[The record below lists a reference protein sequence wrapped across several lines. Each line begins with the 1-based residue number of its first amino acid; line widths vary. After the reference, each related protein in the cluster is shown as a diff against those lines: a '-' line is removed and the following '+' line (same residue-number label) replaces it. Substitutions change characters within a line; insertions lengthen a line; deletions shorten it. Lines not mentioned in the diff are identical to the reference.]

1 MYSEEIINNN
11 YYLNIIIINLQS
23 IMKQKLLWIGDD
35 PRSKSGYGRVLNEM
49 VPYLSIQYEITI
61 LAIGYK
67 GSSSQVNIIDSN
79 DGTPFGFKSI
89 IKTYNEIKPD
99 IFILLNDHKIIW
111 GWLNALNDNCNLS
124 NTKIIPY
131 VCTEYTGIPESDMD
145 IFNKVCHHIFV
156 MANFTGDEMKKRG
169 CNIPYTRI
177 SHGYPLTLNKYNK
190 QEARKLL
197 NIPENAFVFYS
208 GNRNQ
213 PRKRIDII
221 IRSYVEFLKKYSN
234 EDVLLLMNCGLI
246 DMGIDIPELYQRL
259 CKDNQIMNF
268 ESKIYFCN
276 NTIHPSEFND
286 QDLSIIYSCCD
297 VGITTST
304 GESFGLI
311 PFEMSLF
318 DVPQII
324 PNYGGIIETMREGC
338 IKVDPSD
345 YYVYPRVL
353 QSACGEGAIV
363 HYKDIFS
370 AMEKYYTK
378 KEFYMNHSQNV
389 KNNLIG
395 YSWEEVSKFT
405 IKVIEKLNVT
415 NNSNENENKSN
426 SNENK
431 SYSKIP
437 KIIHQ
442 IWIGPKKIPYQ
453 FLDTW
458 KKNHPDWTYILWTE
472 TKLKEETFINKHLI
486 DNINIITIKS
496 DLIRYELLYKYGG
509 IYIDA
514 DIICKKKLDD
524 SFLEHE
530 LFATYYDKKH
540 SYVTNSTIGCVNNN
554 QILEEIITYF
564 HELKLENIKI
574 NDPVEFSVTPFHK
587 KLLNSNTKIYDYYYF
602 NPIDFKEI
610 NNIEEIHNDHIY
622 GLHLWGTTR
631 SNMTNKMID
640 IYQENISLL
649 NEKIINKKNIYICT
663 HTEDDLISGELIQNG
678 VWEKEITDKFVEIL
692 QTLDKNDIIVDIGA
706 NLGYYS
712 LISAAHGFQTMAFEP
727 FHKNYDKF
735 NSSILLNTFNNKI
748 KLFKNIVWNNSI
760 EKRELLIVPGQII
773 NYGCITVNNQIN
785 NYDKNTEQIE
795 TLALDNLNISQ
806 MIGILK
812 IDVEGSEYEVM
823 DGLTNLI
830 FNNQVKNII
839 IEFSPKFRNVEYYI
853 KIAKFLVLNSYY
865 IYDFNDHQF
874 SYDEL
879 INDIS
884 DKIQKDYLFVKSDF
898 IPIQCINLNKRVDR
912 KKHILQ
918 EFQRSEDTFLKYNV
932 LFHEATDGTKLDYN
946 VSPLISQF
954 AKNTIEKSEKE
965 HGHDMTLGGLGIIS
979 STYNIWTSL
988 YKPSLIIEDD
998 VIFEDDFTN
1007 KLNQCLNDL
1016 PEKWDIL
1023 YLGYHNDPRIKHFKN
1038 NLYTANKVYGL
1049 FGYILNPKS
1058 YQKIINTTFP
1068 CDYQIDTDLHR
1079 KSDYKLDCFVVHPP
1093 IIKTSGHFHSDI
1105 QIYDIDYKS
1114 IQNYENM
1121 NEPNDNHDKYITKE
1135 NNNIYKVKF

>member
-1 MYSEEIINNN
+1 
-11 YYLNIIIINLQS
+11 
-23 IMKQKLLWIGDD
+23 MKQKLLWIGDD

-169 CNIPYTRI
+169 CIIPYTRI

-190 QEARKLL
+190 QGARKLL
-197 NIPENAFVFYS
+197 NISENAFVFYS

-246 DMGIDIPELYQRL
+246 DMGIDIPELYKRL
-259 CKDNQIMNF
+259 CKDNQINNF

-345 YYVYPRVL
+345 YYVYPSVL

-395 YSWEEVSKFT
+395 YSWKEVSKFT
-405 IKVIEKLNVT
+405 IKVIEELDVT
-415 NNSNENENKSN
+415 NNNVNHNN
-426 SNENK
+426 
-431 SYSKIP
+431 YS
-437 KIIHQ
+437 Q
-442 IWIGPKKIPYQ
+442 
-453 FLDTW
+453 
-458 KKNHPDWTYILWTE
+458 
-472 TKLKEETFINKHLI
+472 
-486 DNINIITIKS
+486 NI
-496 DLIRYELLYKYGG
+496 
-509 IYIDA
+509 
-514 DIICKKKLDD
+514 
-524 SFLEHE
+524 
-530 LFATYYDKKH
+530 
-540 SYVTNSTIGCVNNN
+540 TN
-554 QILEEIITYF
+554 
-564 HELKLENIKI
+564 
-574 NDPVEFSVTPFHK
+574 
-587 KLLNSNTKIYDYYYF
+587 
-602 NPIDFKEI
+602 
-610 NNIEEIHNDHIY
+610 
-622 GLHLWGTTR
+622 
-631 SNMTNKMID
+631 ID
-640 IYQENISLL
+640 IKQENISLL
-649 NEKIINKKNIYICT
+649 NEKTINKKNIYICT

-760 EKRELLIVPGQII
+760 ENRELIIVPGQII
-773 NYGCITVNNQIN
+773 NYGCITVNDKIN
-785 NYDKNTEQIE
+785 NYDKNKEQIQ
-795 TLALDNLNISQ
+795 TLALDDLNISQ
-806 MIGILK
+806 IIGILK

-823 DGLTNLI
+823 DGLTKLI

-865 IYDFNDHQF
+865 IYDFNQQQF

-912 KKHILQ
+912 KNHILH
-918 EFQRSEDTFLKYNV
+918 EFQQSKDKFLKYNV
-932 LFHEATDGTKLDYN
+932 VFHEAIDGTKIDYN

-988 YKPSLIIEDD
+988 YKPCLIIEDD

-1093 IIKTSGHFHSDI
+1093 IIKSSGYFHSDI
-1105 QIYDIDYKS
+1105 QIYDVDYKS

-1121 NEPNDNHDKYITKE
+1121 NNSNDNHNKYIIKE

>member
-1 MYSEEIINNN
+1 
-11 YYLNIIIINLQS
+11 
-23 IMKQKLLWIGDD
+23 MKQKLLWIGDD

-405 IKVIEKLNVT
+405 IKVIEELNVT
-415 NNSNENENKSN
+415 NNSNEN
-426 SNENK
+426 
-431 SYSKIP
+431 
-437 KIIHQ
+437 
-442 IWIGPKKIPYQ
+442 
-453 FLDTW
+453 
-458 KKNHPDWTYILWTE
+458 
-472 TKLKEETFINKHLI
+472 I
-486 DNINIITIKS
+486 DNYSQN
-496 DLIRYELLYKYGG
+496 L
-509 IYIDA
+509 
-514 DIICKKKLDD
+514 
-524 SFLEHE
+524 
-530 LFATYYDKKH
+530 
-540 SYVTNSTIGCVNNN
+540 TN
-554 QILEEIITYF
+554 
-564 HELKLENIKI
+564 
-574 NDPVEFSVTPFHK
+574 
-587 KLLNSNTKIYDYYYF
+587 
-602 NPIDFKEI
+602 
-610 NNIEEIHNDHIY
+610 
-622 GLHLWGTTR
+622 
-631 SNMTNKMID
+631 ID
-640 IYQENISLL
+640 INQENISLL
-649 NEKIINKKNIYICT
+649 NEKTINKKNIYICT

-692 QTLDKNDIIVDIGA
+692 QTLDKNDIVVDIGA

-727 FHKNYDKF
+727 FHKNYHKF

-773 NYGCITVNNQIN
+773 NYGCITVSNKIN

-795 TLALDNLNISQ
+795 TLTLDNLKISQ

-853 KIAKFLVLNSYY
+853 KIAKFLLLNSYY
-865 IYDFNDHQF
+865 IYDFNQQQF

-912 KKHILQ
+912 KNHILQ
-918 EFQRSEDTFLKYNV
+918 EFQQSNDKFLKYNV
-932 LFHEATDGTKLDYN
+932 VFHEATDGTKIDYN

-954 AKNTIEKSEKE
+954 AKNIIAKSEKE

-988 YKPSLIIEDD
+988 YKPCLIIEDD

-1038 NLYTANKVYGL
+1038 YLYTANKVYGL

-1093 IIKTSGHFHSDI
+1093 IIKSSGYFHSDI
-1105 QIYDIDYKS
+1105 QIYDVDDKS

-1121 NEPNDNHDKYITKE
+1121 NEPNDNHDKYIIKE